1 MRRNKKLNVQ
11 SNFRREYSGKQ
22 ELVDAEA
29 GLESYNLDIVSQFYR
44 NLNLD
49 SKDQKLKL
57 MDFGAG
63 TGALAEIWQREYGI
77 NPICLEIDNGLCKI
91 LNEKS
96 FVTFQNLD
104 LMSSDFTA
112 VYTSNVLEHIE
123 DDRKSLRD
131 IRAIMQVGGKLA
143 IYVPALPFLFSDMDA
158 QVGHYRRYK
167 RKELIEKVQESG
179 FMVEK
184 CYWNDCIGVAA
195 MFSLK
200 ILGYKGKL
208 GMGSKKS
215 FIVYDKFVYPISKIL
230 DKLFLKKVV
239 GKNLFLFAKAE

>member
-11 SNFRREYSGKQ
+11 SNSRREYSGKQ

-77 NPICLEIDNGLCKI
+77 NPICLEIDNDLCKI
-91 LNEKS
+91 LNDKG
-96 FVTFQNLD
+96 FATFQNLD
-104 LMSSDFTA
+104 LVSNDFTA

-179 FMVEK
+179 FTVEK

-195 MFSLK
+195 WFSLK
-200 ILGYKGKL
+200 ILGYKGKV
-208 GMGSKKS
+208 GIGSKRS
-215 FIVYDKFVYPISKIL
+215 LVIYDKFVYPISKIL
-230 DKLFLKKVV
+230 DKLFFKKII
-239 GKNLFLFAKAE
+239 GKNLFLFAKAK

>member
-1 MRRNKKLNVQ
+1 MSRNKRLNVQ
-11 SNFRREYSGKQ
+11 NDSKSEYSGKQ
-22 ELVDAEA
+22 ELVDTEA
-29 GLESYNLDIVSQFYR
+29 GLESYNLDIVSQFHR
-44 NLNLD
+44 NLNLNSD
-49 SKDQKLKL
+49 DQKLEL

-63 TGALAEIWQREYGI
+63 TGSLAEIWRKEYGI
-77 NPICLEIDNGLCKI
+77 SPICLEIDKDLCEI
-91 LNEKS
+91 LNEKG

-104 LMSSDFTA
+104 LISNDFTA
-112 VYTSNVLEHIE
+112 IYTSNVLEHIE

-131 IRAIMQVGGKLA
+131 LRAIMQVGGKLA

-167 RKELIEKVQESG
+167 KKELIEKVQGSG

-215 FIVYDKFVYPISKIL
+215 FLAYDKFVYPISKIL
-230 DKLFLKKVV
+230 DKLFFKKIV
-239 GKNLFLFAKAE
+239 GKNLFLFAKAK

>member
-1 MRRNKKLNVQ
+1 MRRNKNYNVQ
-11 SNFRREYSGKQ
+11 SNSRCEYSGKQ

-49 SKDQKLKL
+49 SNDQKLKL

-63 TGALAEIWQREYGI
+63 TGSLAEIWRKEYGI
-77 NPICLEIDNGLCKI
+77 SPICLEIDKDLCKI
-91 LNEKS
+91 LNKKG
-96 FVTFQNLD
+96 FVTIQNLD
-104 LMSSDFTA
+104 LISDDFTA
-112 VYTSNVLEHIE
+112 IYTSNVLEHIE

-131 IRAIMQVGGKLA
+131 LRAIMQVGGKLA

-167 RKELIEKVQESG
+167 KKELIEKVQETG
-179 FMVEK
+179 FTVEK

-195 MFSLK
+195 WFSLK
-200 ILGYKGKL
+200 ILGYKGTI
-208 GMGSKKS
+208 GIGSKKS
-215 FIVYDKFVYPISKIL
+215 LVIYDRFVYPISKIF
-230 DKLFLKKVV
+230 DKLFFKKII
-239 GKNLFLFAKAE
+239 GKNLFLFARAE

>member
-1 MRRNKKLNVQ
+1 MRRNKKLNGQ
-11 SNFRREYSGKQ
+11 SNSRREYSGKQ

-77 NPICLEIDNGLCKI
+77 NPICLEIDNDLCKI
-91 LNEKS
+91 LNDKG
-96 FVTFQNLD
+96 FATFQNLD
-104 LMSSDFTA
+104 LVSNDFTA

-179 FMVEK
+179 FTVEK

-195 MFSLK
+195 WFSLK
-200 ILGYKGKL
+200 ILGYKGKV
-208 GMGSKKS
+208 GIGSKKS
-215 FIVYDKFVYPISKIL
+215 LVIYDKFVYPISKIL
-230 DKLFLKKVV
+230 DKLFFKKII
-239 GKNLFLFAKAE
+239 GKNLFLFAKAK

>member
-22 ELVDAEA
+22 ELVDAEV

-57 MDFGAG
+57 VDFGAG

-167 RKELIEKVQESG
+167 KKELIEKVQESG

-195 MFSLK
+195 WFSLK
-200 ILGYKGKL
+200 ILGYKGKV
-208 GMGSKKS
+208 GIGSKKS
-215 FIVYDKFVYPISKIL
+215 LVIYDKFVYPISKIL
-230 DKLFLKKVV
+230 DKLFFKKII
-239 GKNLFLFAKAE
+239 GKNLFLFAKAK

>member
-1 MRRNKKLNVQ
+1 MSRNKRLNVQ
-11 SNFRREYSGKQ
+11 NDSKSEYSGKQ
-22 ELVDAEA
+22 ELVDTEA

-63 TGALAEIWQREYGI
+63 TGALAEIWRREYGI
-77 NPICLEIDNGLCKI
+77 NPICLEIDNDLCKI
-91 LNEKS
+91 LNDKG
-96 FVTFQNLD
+96 FATFQNLD
-104 LMSSDFTA
+104 LVSNDFTD
-112 VYTSNVLEHIE
+112 VYTSNVLEHVE

-179 FMVEK
+179 FTVEK

-195 MFSLK
+195 WFSLK
-200 ILGYKGKL
+200 ILGYKGKV
-208 GMGSKKS
+208 GIGSKKS
-215 FIVYDKFVYPISKIL
+215 LVIYDKFVYPISKIL
-230 DKLFLKKVV
+230 DKLFFKKII
-239 GKNLFLFAKAE
+239 GKNLFLFAKAK

>member
-1 MRRNKKLNVQ
+1 
-11 SNFRREYSGKQ
+11 
-22 ELVDAEA
+22 
-29 GLESYNLDIVSQFYR
+29 
-44 NLNLD
+44 
-49 SKDQKLKL
+49 

-63 TGALAEIWQREYGI
+63 TGTLAEIWQREYGI

>member
-1 MRRNKKLNVQ
+1 MSRNNRSNVQ
-11 SNFRREYSGKQ
+11 NDSKSEYSGKQ
-22 ELVDAEA
+22 ELVDTEV

-77 NPICLEIDNGLCKI
+77 NPICLEIDNDLCKI
-91 LNEKS
+91 LNDKG
-96 FVTFQNLD
+96 FATFQNLD
-104 LMSSDFTA
+104 LVSNDFTA

-195 MFSLK
+195 WFSLK
-200 ILGYKGKL
+200 ILGYKGKV
-208 GMGSKKS
+208 GIGSKK
-215 FIVYDKFVYPISKIL
+215 YL
-230 DKLFLKKVV
+230 
-239 GKNLFLFAKAE
+239 

>member
-1 MRRNKKLNVQ
+1 MSRNNRSNVQ
-11 SNFRREYSGKQ
+11 NDSKSEYSGKQ
-22 ELVDAEA
+22 ELVDTEV

-77 NPICLEIDNGLCKI
+77 NPICLEIDNDLCKI
-91 LNEKS
+91 LNDKG
-96 FVTFQNLD
+96 FATFQNLD
-104 LMSSDFTA
+104 LVSNDFTA

-195 MFSLK
+195 WFSLK
-200 ILGYKGKL
+200 ILGYKGKV
-208 GMGSKKS
+208 GIGSKKS
-215 FIVYDKFVYPISKIL
+215 LVIYDKFVYPISKIL
-230 DKLFLKKVV
+230 DKLFFKKII
-239 GKNLFLFAKAE
+239 GKNLFLFAKAK

>member
-22 ELVDAEA
+22 ELVDAEV

-57 MDFGAG
+57 VDFGAG

-77 NPICLEIDNGLCKI
+77 NPICLEIDNGLCQI

-104 LMSSDFTA
+104 LISNNFTA

-167 RKELIEKVQESG
+167 KKELIEKVQESG

-195 MFSLK
+195 WFSLK
-200 ILGYKGKL
+200 ILGYKGKV
-208 GMGSKKS
+208 GIGSKKS
-215 FIVYDKFVYPISKIL
+215 LVIYDKFVYPISKIL
-230 DKLFLKKVV
+230 DKLFFKKII
-239 GKNLFLFAKAE
+239 GKNLFLFAKAK

>member
-11 SNFRREYSGKQ
+11 SNSRREYSGKQ

-49 SKDQKLKL
+49 SKDQQLKL

-77 NPICLEIDNGLCKI
+77 KPICLEIDNGLCKV
-91 LNEKS
+91 LSEKS

-112 VYTSNVLEHIE
+112 VYTSNVL
-123 DDRKSLRD
+123 
-131 IRAIMQVGGKLA
+131 
-143 IYVPALPFLFSDMDA
+143 
-158 QVGHYRRYK
+158 
-167 RKELIEKVQESG
+167 
-179 FMVEK
+179 
-184 CYWNDCIGVAA
+184 
-195 MFSLK
+195 
-200 ILGYKGKL
+200 
-208 GMGSKKS
+208 
-215 FIVYDKFVYPISKIL
+215 
-230 DKLFLKKVV
+230 
-239 GKNLFLFAKAE
+239 